1 MENKY
6 YTPELED
13 LCYGLEYQI
22 VPATGITLLNFGTDN
37 EEVSETFWNTEFED
51 RVYGEYRAH
60 TFDPSFEDAIKHEK
74 IRVKY
79 LDKSDIQEL
88 GWKFLSE
95 YSDEDK
101 EVMTFQKGNWVL
113 VYNFTIK
120 KMFIFV
126 KDYSEE
132 HDLFGSARD
141 VKISGLEVKNKS
153 ELKILIRNLKMG
165 E

>member
-1 MENKY
+1 MKDKH
-6 YTPELED
+6 YTPEIED
-13 LCYGLEYQI
+13 FH
-22 VPATGITLLNFGTDN
+22 FG
-37 EEVSETFWNTEFED
+37 FEFEM
-51 RVYGEYRAH
+51 YGNEDNNLPEREWHKMIYGKGG
-60 TFDPSFEDAIKHEK
+60 TSFQESPNYAFSSSYSNSGYIDSDM

-79 LDKSDIQEL
+79 LDRSDIEEL

-120 KMFIFV
+120 KIFIFV

-153 ELKILIRNLKMG
+153 ELKRLIRNLKMG